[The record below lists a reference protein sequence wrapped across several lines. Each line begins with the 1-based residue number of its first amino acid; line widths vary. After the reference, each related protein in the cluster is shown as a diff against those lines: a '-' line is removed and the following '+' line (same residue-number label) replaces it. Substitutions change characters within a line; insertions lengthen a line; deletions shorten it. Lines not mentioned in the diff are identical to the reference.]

1 MKLYRAI
8 VENNLDPD
16 MLAKVQV
23 RIAGIHTD
31 SKIRD
36 FEGSITANL
45 PWAEVIGGTDFGL
58 INGVGTSSV
67 LQVGTMVWLLLEDD
81 DPNRPIIIGVIKGIT
96 AGESDINRNAKGIT
110 DGVISKKN
118 STLDYLESAQP
129 TSVYPENHVIKSA
142 SGHMIELDD
151 SPGQERVQV
160 IDKNGNYSEMNLS
173 AYIDKAV
180 NDKINVVLGEL
191 KEHIVG
197 KTTIQSDSDVTWNIT
212 GDFKINVSGNILM
225 DAGASVSTDAGTSI
239 STTAG
244 ADMSLTAT
252 GVTVS
257 GGPDIS
263 MTAGIINLN

>member
-1 MKLYRAI
+1 MKLYRGV
-8 VENNLDPD
+8 VENNLDELK
-16 MLAKVQV
+16 LARVQV
-23 RIAGIHTD
+23 RITGIHSD
-31 SKIRD
+31 SAERD
-36 FEGSITANL
+36 FEGSTTADL

-67 LQVGTMVWLLLEDD
+67 LQVGTLVWLLLEDD
-81 DPNRPIIIGVIKGIT
+81 DPNRPIVIGVIKGIT
-96 AGESDINRNAKGIT
+96 NGESDINKNAREIT

-129 TSVYPENHVIKSA
+129 TSVYPENHVIESA

-151 SPGQERVQV
+151 SPGQERVQI

-180 NDKINVVLGEL
+180 KDKINVVLGEL

-212 GDFKINVSGNILM
+212 GNFTLNVTGKIDIDAGPEIDM
-225 DAGASVSTDAGTSI
+225 DAGV
-239 STTAG
+239 
-244 ADMSLTAT
+244 
-252 GVTVS
+252 
-257 GGPDIS
+257 
-263 MTAGIINLN
+263 INLN

>member
-1 MKLYRAI
+1 MITMKLYRGV
-8 VENNLDPD
+8 VENNLDELK
-16 MLAKVQV
+16 LARVQV
-23 RIAGIHTD
+23 RITGIHSD
-31 SKIRD
+31 SAERD
-36 FEGSITANL
+36 FEGSTTADL

-67 LQVGTMVWLLLEDD
+67 LQVGTLVWLLLEDD
-81 DPNRPIIIGVIKGIT
+81 DPNRPIVIGVIKGIT
-96 AGESDINRNAKGIT
+96 NGESDINKNAREIT

-129 TSVYPENHVIKSA
+129 TSVYPENHVIESA

-151 SPGQERVQV
+151 SPGQERVQI

-180 NDKINVVLGEL
+180 KDKINVVLGEL

-212 GDFKINVSGNILM
+212 GNFTLNVTGKIDIDAGPEIDM
-225 DAGASVSTDAGTSI
+225 DAGV
-239 STTAG
+239 
-244 ADMSLTAT
+244 
-252 GVTVS
+252 
-257 GGPDIS
+257 
-263 MTAGIINLN
+263 INLN